1 MELKCMPNHGSVL
14 QVIRFP
20 EAVEA
25 AVEELMPNRIT
36 DYLYDLSE
44 KFNGFYTECHVSLC
58 HPVWTMLCAPLCCPM
73 LFANRITYQ
82 YVITHCVVPAVILH
96 QAVERDCRNN
106 LLAVVQVVGDKQQ
119 TSRLLLCEATAV
131 VMRQCFDLLGMTPM
145 YQI

>member
-1 MELKCMPNHGSVL
+1 MLSVL
-14 QVIRFP
+14 QCCLVLFADR
-20 EAVEA
+20 V
-25 AVEELMPNRIT
+25 T
-36 DYLYDLSE
+36 YQ
-44 KFNGFYTECHVSLC
+44 HVS
-58 HPVWTMLCAPLCCPM
+58 TD
-73 LFANRITYQ
+73 FI
-82 YVITHCVVPAVILH
+82 VPAVILH